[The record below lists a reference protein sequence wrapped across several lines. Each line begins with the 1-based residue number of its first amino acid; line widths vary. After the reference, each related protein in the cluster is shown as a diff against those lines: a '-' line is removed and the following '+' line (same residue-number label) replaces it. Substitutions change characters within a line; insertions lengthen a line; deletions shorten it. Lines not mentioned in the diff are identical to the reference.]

1 MKNKFILTAFVIVF
15 TALVVSSCKKDEDS
29 LSDKLSG
36 LKAVNFPEKSEEVLE
51 TKLLRELGDG
61 QKEILQLVRKSMSV
75 DPVNVVEDS
84 KLDVIYPGS
93 ILRGDSFMEGELD
106 PIAIAK
112 PKEITISISLKG
124 EGLNVKRTTLPSVS
138 NIRQQLNDLS
148 YDKID
153 HNNVPSYLEYESN
166 SVNTYGSFNK
176 TLKAHVRASALF
188 GLVKGSLHYETSE
201 LSINQT
207 KYVLIK
213 VRQFF
218 YNVAVDPK
226 PYNEWGDLEQ
236 SSIGDYE
243 PVYVSSVDYGRVAH
257 LLVKTNMTA
266 EETYKQISGSIR
278 AGWFLVKAGGSVE
291 MNDATKKMFQSGEIK
306 VMTLGGPLTYGKDI
320 QDLDT
325 FIRFLQAPTAEELVK
340 SAAPISYK
348 IRTLKDNKTVHVR
361 SFYTEQRVIRVK

>member
-1 MKNKFILTAFVIVF
+1 MRKHFLIGFIIVII
-15 TALVVSSCKKDEDS
+15 ALVVTSCKKDENS

-36 LKAVNFPEKSEEVLE
+36 LKAVTFPEKEEVLE
-51 TKLLRELGDG
+51 TKTLRELGGG
-61 QKEILQLVRKSMSV
+61 QKEILQLVKKSLPV

-93 ILRGDSFMEGELD
+93 ILRGDSFMEGDLD
-106 PIAIAK
+106 PIAVVN

-124 EGLNVKRTTLPSVS
+124 KGYKVKRTTRPSVS
-138 NIRQQLNDLS
+138 DIRQQLNDLS
-148 YDKID
+148 YDTIID
-153 HNNVPSYLEYESN
+153 HNNVPNYLEYESN
-166 SVNTYGSFNK
+166 SVDTYGSFNK
-176 TLKAHVRASALF
+176 TLKAHIRASALF
-188 GLVKGSLHYETSE
+188 GLVRGSLHYETSE
-201 LSINQT
+201 LSIKQT

-213 VRQFF
+213 VRQFL

-226 PYNEWGDLEQ
+226 
-236 SSIGDYE
+236 

-257 LLVKTNMTA
+257 LLVKTTMTA

-291 MNDATKKMFQSGEIK
+291 TSDATKKMFQSGEIK
-306 VMTLGGPLTYGKDI
+306 VITVGGPLGYGKDI
-320 QDLDT
+320 QDLET
-325 FIRFLQAPTAEELVK
+325 FIRFLQSPSAEELVK

-361 SFYTEQRVIRVK
+361 SFYTEVRKSIVK

>member
-1 MKNKFILTAFVIVF
+1 MRKHFLIGFIIVII
-15 TALVVSSCKKDEDS
+15 ALVVTSCKKDENS

-36 LKAVNFPEKSEEVLE
+36 LKAVTFPEKEEVLE
-51 TKLLRELGDG
+51 TKTLRELGGG
-61 QKEILQLVRKSMSV
+61 QKEILQLVKKSLPV

-93 ILRGDSFMEGELD
+93 ILRGDSFMEGDLD
-106 PIAIAK
+106 PIAVVN

-124 EGLNVKRTTLPSVS
+124 KGYKVKRTTRPSVS
-138 NIRQQLNDLS
+138 DIRQQLNDLS
-148 YDKID
+148 YDTIID
-153 HNNVPSYLEYESN
+153 HNNVPNYLEYESN
-166 SVNTYGSFNK
+166 SVDTYGSFNK
-176 TLKAHVRASALF
+176 TLKAHIRASALF
-188 GLVKGSLHYETSE
+188 GLVRGSLHYETSE
-201 LSINQT
+201 LSIKQT

-213 VRQFF
+213 VRQFL

-243 PVYVSSVDYGRVAH
+243 PVYVSSVDYGRVAQ
-257 LLVKTNMTA
+257 LLVKTTMTA

-291 MNDATKKMFQSGEIK
+291 TSDATKKMFQSGEIK
-306 VMTLGGPLTYGKDI
+306 VITVGGPLGYGKDI
-320 QDLDT
+320 QDLET
-325 FIRFLQAPTAEELVK
+325 FIRFLQSPSAEELVK

-361 SFYTEQRVIRVK
+361 SFYTEVRKSIVK